1 MAKRSERSETS
12 ARSLRQ
18 PLHTPSAWIH
28 QHAAQW
34 VTHWSDQFLFG
45 YFVAGKNGW
54 VQTLDGASKGAD
66 DKIPHQQS
74 AAQFGKPSNWSIVVD
89 APLLERLFTCWRR
102 CYLHERDRGKLR
114 RLFRSLEVA
123 FHACLFPADGLTSM
137 NDIGTR
143 LALWVSAF
151 EVLCH
156 PGGSVNKRHVQKVLS
171 DAPYSLKTL
180 TVKRYMV
187 SYQGNKLRATL
198 PEALYDDL
206 YWARNQFLHG
216 MPVRPTMLRYRQSKE
231 LRPSRQHRPG
241 AVQCGAGC
249 FPQYDRYP
257 GRTDGFQEAHLE
269 KRRQVHA
276 HPRGHRTRSE
286 GPCSRGRTHLRK
298 GMT

>member
-1 MAKRSERSETS
+1 MGLKGYRRQGS
-12 ARSLRQ
+12 AS
-18 PLHTPSAWIH
+18 T
-28 QHAAQW
+28 
-34 VTHWSDQFLFG
+34 VG
-45 YFVAGKNGW
+45 
-54 VQTLDGASKGAD
+54 GAIRKTV
-66 DKIPHQQS
+66 
-74 AAQFGKPSNWSIVVD
+74 NWSIVLD

-180 TVKRYMV
+180 TTTRYVV
-187 SYQGNKLRATL
+187 SYQGKKLRATL

-216 MPVRPTMLRYRQSKE
+216 MPVRPMMLRYRQSKDYP
-231 LRPSRQHRPG
+231 LSPISPRCCSMRRWSLPSIRLASLVNRWIS
-241 AVQCGAGC
+241 
-249 FPQYDRYP
+249 
-257 GRTDGFQEAHLE
+257 
-269 KRRQVHA
+269 
-276 HPRGHRTRSE
+276 RSS
-286 GPCSRGRTHLRK
+286 P
-298 GMT
+298 